1 MLRPLAGLTAAL
13 AGFAP
18 AAALACGGFFC
29 SSTPVDQSAERI
41 LFVQEDAET
50 VSAYVEIMY
59 QGEPEGFAWIVPVPE
74 VPELDVWFGG
84 AFNALDLATGPSFTG
99 NFGCFEAAAGGDDQ
113 DADGLPND
121 PEVDVLAR
129 EQVGPFD
136 TVTITSRDPR
146 ALVEWLRENG
156 YRILPEMEPF
166 IALYTAEGMKFV
178 AMKLLPGEDVAA
190 IQPIK
195 MTYRSQGPAVPLR
208 LTAVAAQLEMG
219 VKVWVLADKRYEVA
233 NAPAV
238 AIDDAD
244 LVYDDWTG
252 QTNYV
257 ALVARAVD
265 AAGGHGFVTEY
276 ATPTAELAAQ
286 IRDSFVPEWAGQ
298 EAIDARD
305 ALADVLASKP
315 YLTRLYTRVS
325 PEEMDMDPLFVPSE
339 GGDVSRV
346 HEIPERPGQDACGG
360 GAEDFDACAF
370 AACGAGGACA
380 EVAGAGNRAQAG
392 CACAE
397 GTLARA
403 VPDPSVPGGVAVAC
417 GDARMNFLNPDLTPA
432 APDPLRDFAAACAGN
447 PCGDGGE
454 CVSLNGFP
462 ACRCDAG
469 FVAVGA
475 RDDAGQPQPT
485 CAPALAEVAAPV
497 ELREPDLPYPGRP
510 VARPIDP
517 VVPGNGGPGMA
528 APSEKDDSCT
538 AAPGSTPG
546 AWWALL
552 PLAGL
557 LRRRRRA

>member
-1 MLRPLAGLTAAL
+1 MLRPLAGLSAAV
-13 AGFAP
+13 AGLAP

-29 SSTPVDQSAERI
+29 NSTPVDQSAERI

-50 VSAYVEIMY
+50 VSSYVEIMY

-74 VPELDVWFGG
+74 VPELDVWYGG

-99 NFGCFEAAAGGDDQ
+99 NFGCFEAAAGGVDS
-113 DADGLPND
+113 DADGVPEED
-121 PEVDVLAR
+121 PAVDVLAR

-136 TVTITSRDPR
+136 TVTIASADPR
-146 ALVEWLRENG
+146 ALVDWLRENG

-166 IALYTAEGMKFV
+166 VALYTAEGMKFV
-178 AMKLLPGEDVAA
+178 AMKLQPGQDVAA

-195 MTYRSQGPAVPLR
+195 MTYRAQGPGVPLR

-219 VKVWVLADKRYEVA
+219 VKVWVLADKRYDVV
-233 NAPAV
+233 NMPGL
-238 AIDDAD
+238 AINDAD

-257 ALVARAVD
+257 GLVARAVD

-325 PEEMDMDPLFVPSE
+325 PEEMDIDPVFAESE

-360 GAEDFDACAF
+360 VAEDFDACAF

-380 EVAGAGNRAQAG
+380 EVAGPGNRPQAG

-403 VPDPSVPGGVAVAC
+403 VPDPSIPGGVAVAC
-417 GDARMNFLNPDLTPA
+417 GDARMNFLNPDLAPA
-432 APDPLRDFAAACAGN
+432 GPDPLRDFADACLGN
-447 PCGDGGE
+447 PCGENGE
-454 CVSLNGFP
+454 CISLNGF
-462 ACRCDAG
+462 ASCRCDAG

-475 RDDAGQPQPT
+475 RDDAGLPRSHLRPGPGRGRRPGR
-485 CAPALAEVAAPV
+485 AARARPALPRPPRRPPGGPHRARQRRA
-497 ELREPDLPYPGRP
+497 RHGRP
-510 VARPIDP
+510 Q
-517 VVPGNGGPGMA
+517 
-528 APSEKDDSCT
+528 
-538 AAPGSTPG
+538 
-546 AWWALL
+546 
-552 PLAGL
+552 
-557 LRRRRRA
+557 RR